1 MISQRRHVVAIILGL
16 LFTVVTALGIV
27 ALVALPNLRQGS
39 PILTPDG
46 ERAVQRAKQQAKKKP
61 AAAAGT
67 TWHGLV
73 AFRHRLARLHRRIS
87 RAWAPVSAVLHE
99 GMDRLEA
106 RDAAKD
112 SGFGTGTDARSVA
125 GSIDSSSD
133 RANGTKAGTPIRH
146 AAGPSRS
153 AALNGQHPVHDQVL
167 AADQDGIARPSV
179 GRPRP
184 VPPISGPIPEVAPN
198 EAARN
203 KIASNEITSNEVGPN
218 EVAQE
223 ELARNRDQSAA
234 TDLADER
241 DRSGSDGRT
250 TIDLRD
256 QGPSTQRSD
265 ADRRAG
271 SARRAR

>member
-16 LFTVVTALGIV
+16 LFTVATALVIV

-112 SGFGTGTDARSVA
+112 NSFDASPA
-125 GSIDSSSD
+125 TPSINQANDQANDHGND
-133 RANGTKAGTPIRH
+133 RVNGTKAGTPIRH

-153 AALNGQHPVHDQVL
+153 AALDDQRLVHDQAL
-167 AADQDGIARPSV
+167 AAGPDASGRPAV

-184 VPPISGPIPEVAPN
+184 VPPISGPIPEVAPHDAGAHEAGVHEAGVHEADTPEGGAR
-198 EAARN
+198 EAAQN
-203 KIASNEITSNEVGPN
+203 GTGPA
-218 EVAQE
+218 V
-223 ELARNRDQSAA
+223 LGG
-234 TDLADER
+234 ADEA
-241 DRSGSDGRT
+241 DPDGG

-256 QGPSTQRSD
+256 RSAHPQRSN
-265 ADRRAG
+265 ADQRAG
-271 SARRAR
+271 SVR